1 MRKLIHLLLL
11 SFLAGGVA
19 AQSDVQ
25 YTHFTFNKLAYN
37 PGYTGA
43 KGSFD
48 AAGMYAAIVIIMVV
62 ALAAEYLMT
71 LVENRLAKW
80 RPTPMHE
87 QA

>member
-1 MRKLIHLLLL
+1 MPYGLLIN
-11 SFLAGGVA
+11 V
-19 AQSDVQ
+19 
-25 YTHFTFNKLAYN
+25 
-37 PGYTGA
+37 A

-80 RPTPMHE
+80 RPAPLQELH
-87 QA
+87 